1 MEKETIEKLK
11 ELKQLLDEGILT
23 QEEFDTEKQKL
34 LASSPTVIPKA
45 ETLVLETEE
54 TPVSIREYD
63 TQNRFESQIKPNRTI
78 HIPLLHRSVVINATS
93 PEAVIKKCNNY
104 ITRGKIGIALGILLM
119 GVFVYY
125 CFTAGSWAIFGAVFW
140 ALFPALI
147 CIITGSI
154 TVPSYTEL
162 RDKFVGMNQ
171 AEFNYVQE
179 IIRQKRENEKE
190 AIINI
195 AGEVAHVANTA
206 ADVYQEQTGNNMWF
220 DIGRHLGSK
229 Y

>member
-93 PEAVIKKCNNY
+93 PQAVINKCNNY
-104 ITRGKIGIALGILLM
+104 INNLVYRQTKLLKYCQFLLFMRFDILCPL
-119 GVFVYY
+119 
-125 CFTAGSWAIFGAVFW
+125 
-140 ALFPALI
+140 
-147 CIITGSI
+147 
-154 TVPSYTEL
+154 
-162 RDKFVGMNQ
+162 
-171 AEFNYVQE
+171 
-179 IIRQKRENEKE
+179 
-190 AIINI
+190 NI
-195 AGEVAHVANTA
+195 AICCICKIT
-206 ADVYQEQTGNNMWF
+206 
-220 DIGRHLGSK
+220 
-229 Y
+229 